1 MPARL
6 ALFYD
11 FAIEKKNGGCSF
23 QEGYIITENGGGMM
37 FFGVEIEDSSSIWK
51 GETEKTLL
59 RMKEAGCRQIVPYL
73 TMEAEKCET
82 EQDVH
87 EKDGSGQKN
96 GRANGMDC
104 DTVWKRLKRFD
115 ELAED
120 CGVERKVLHVTAK
133 FLEETE
139 LEMVCELVKRMAI
152 GFLVIDFPNDSLEG
166 FFSADITEKDAT
178 EKWHR
183 LEERLQ
189 SEGCELLFFATEIS
203 LCKKEGEKTAFEVWT
218 EKCRTGMALDIG
230 VLARAGIKPE
240 QFLWNHADAVK
251 AVFFRDVNRTGEEV
265 SFEKGIIDL
274 KSCFQFARANGVLQI
289 IAYGSETVKALHVLS
304 SWTGMREHTTSI
316 LSILDVDTGKETE
329 LHRFSDQVIEAP
341 NWLEDGKTLLY
352 NADGRIFRYRIDQ
365 DETEKVDT
373 GFCVKCNNDH
383 VPSPDNR
390 FLAVSCEPPG
400 EREGKPYESHI
411 YVMPLE
417 IQKPENRGRET
428 AAGTDSGGRKEI
440 CPKEI
445 TGSGCSYLHGWS
457 PDGKMLVYC
466 AFRKRPEEE
475 NMRIEICTIP
485 VSGGQETC
493 LTDGVGYNDGPEY
506 SPDGGHIWFNSTR
519 SGLMQVWRMDSD
531 GGNLVQM
538 TDSDANNWFGHVS
551 PDGKRVI
558 YLTFAKGELEPH
570 EHLPNMHVELHIM
583 NYDGSGKRKLLDLFG
598 GQGTMNV
605 NSWSPDSRKI
615 AFVKYEWT
623 GSGKDSGDRY
633 SSRQLHYF

>member
-1 MPARL
+1 
-6 ALFYD
+6 
-11 FAIEKKNGGCSF
+11 
-23 QEGYIITENGGGMM
+23 M
-37 FFGVEIEDSSSIWK
+37 FFGVEIEDTSSIWQ
-51 GETEKTLL
+51 GEAEKILL
-59 RMKEAGCRQIVPYL
+59 RMKEAGCRQIMPYL
-73 TMEAEKCET
+73 TLESEKYKT
-82 EQDVH
+82 EQEVH
-87 EKDGSGQKN
+87 ENDGSRQKN
-96 GRANGMDC
+96 KRATGMDC
-104 DTVWKRLKRFD
+104 DTVWQCLKRFD

-120 CGVERKVLHVTAK
+120 CNMERKVLHVAAK
-133 FLEETE
+133 WLEEMK
-139 LEMVCELVKRMAI
+139 LETICELVKRMAI

-166 FFSADITEKDAT
+166 VFSPDSAAKDVT
-178 EKWHR
+178 EKWYR
-183 LEERLQ
+183 LKETLQ
-189 SEGCELLFFATEIS
+189 VEDCELLFLATEMS
-203 LCKKEGEKTAFEVWT
+203 LCKKEREKTAFEVWT
-218 EKCRTGMALDIG
+218 EKCGTKMALDIG
-230 VLARAGIKPE
+230 ILARAGIKPE

-251 AVFFRDVNRTGEEV
+251 AVFFRDVDRTGAEV
-265 SFEKGIIDL
+265 FFGKGIIDL
-274 KSCFQFARANGVLQI
+274 KSCFQFARAKGVLQVT
-289 IAYGSETVKALHVLS
+289 AYRADGGQSVPYSSQEEMTVHDPMGVQEEKWEDRTVKALQVLT

-316 LSILDVDTGKETE
+316 LSMLDVETGKETE
-329 LHRFSDQVIEAP
+329 LHRFADQVIEAP

-352 NADGRIFRYRIDQ
+352 NADGRIFRYRIDR
-365 DETEKVDT
+365 DEVEMVDT

-400 EREGKPYESHI
+400 ESEGGAYESRI

-417 IQKPENRGRET
+417 MQEPEQKNRDGEIV
-428 AAGTDSGGRKEI
+428 AGTNDGDRKGI
-440 CPKEI
+440 CPREV

-475 NMRIEICTIP
+475 KTRIEICAVP
-485 VSGGQETC
+485 ASGGQESC

-506 SPDGGHIWFNSTR
+506 SPDGDHIWFNSTR

-531 GGNLVQM
+531 GGNLMQM

-570 EHLPNMHVELHIM
+570 EHLPNMHVALHIM

-598 GQGTMNV
+598 GQGTINV

-615 AFVKYEWT
+615 AFVKYELT
-623 GSGKDSGDRY
+623 FNKTK
-633 SSRQLHYF
+633 